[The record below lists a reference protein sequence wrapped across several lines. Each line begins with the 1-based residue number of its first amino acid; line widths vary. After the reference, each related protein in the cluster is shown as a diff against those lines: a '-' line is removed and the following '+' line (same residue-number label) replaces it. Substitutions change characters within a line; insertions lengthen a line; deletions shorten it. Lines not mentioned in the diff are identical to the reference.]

1 MHIFLD
7 MDNVSYDFNGG
18 VKNLTGKSYDELTEN
33 ERLDFWHYSF
43 TPDFFE
49 KLDPDPDLNECI
61 DLLYENFSSVRF
73 LTALPFHRKDLAH
86 QCMSAKLEC
95 VRNTLDAPTPVTFGP
110 FAIDKQN
117 HCIDNNF
124 VLIDD
129 SVKNLKQW
137 ASKGGYSWHHKEFG
151 DLSGSVT
158 RLVNEFKA
166 ANLI

>member
-7 MDNVSYDFNGG
+7 MDNVSYDFNNG
-18 VKNLTGKSYDELTEN
+18 VKKLIGKSYDELTEN
-33 ERLDFWHYSF
+33 EKLDFWHYSF

-86 QCMSAKLEC
+86 QCMLSKMNR
-95 VRNTLDAPTPVTFGP
+95 VRDTVRAPIPVTFGP

-117 HCIDNNF
+117 HCINNNF

-137 ASKGGYSWHHKEFG
+137 HERGGSSLHHPGFG
-151 DLSGSVT
+151 
-158 RLVNEFKA
+158 
-166 ANLI
+166 NLLQTVEGFINYCKTLKLI